1 MRTPIA
7 SDLLYFALG
16 IITLSFPVIIV
27 SNGTYVAPAGRESE
41 FPPTRV
47 ATGRSLLPSPI
58 PMRTPIASDLLYFA
72 LGIITLSFPVI
83 IVSNRTYVA
92 PAGRESE
99 FPPTRVA
106 TGRSL
111 LPSPIPMRT
120 PIASDLLYF
129 ALGIITLSFPV
140 ISVSNGTYVAPAGRE
155 SEFPPTRVAI
165 GRSLLPSPI
174 PMRTPIASDLLYFA
188 LGIITLSFPVI
199 SVSNGT
205 YVAPAGR
212 ESEFPP
218 TRVAIGRSLLP
229 SPIPMRTPIASDL
242 LYFALGI
249 ITLSFPVISVSNR
262 TYVPPAGRE
271 SEFPPTRVAT
281 GRSLLPSPIPMR
293 TPIASDLLYD
303 LSVRLIPTAHFPT
316 QMT

>member
-16 IITLSFPVIIV
+16 IITLSFPVISV

-83 IVSNRTYVA
+83 SVSNRTYVA

-99 FPPTRVA
+99 FPPTRIA

-111 LPSPIPMRT
+111 LPSPISMRT
-120 PIASDLLYF
+120 SIASDSLY
-129 ALGIITLSFPV
+129 
-140 ISVSNGTYVAPAGRE
+140 N
-155 SEFPPTRVAI
+155 
-165 GRSLLPSPI
+165 
-174 PMRTPIASDLLYFA
+174 
-188 LGIITLSFPVI
+188 
-199 SVSNGT
+199 
-205 YVAPAGR
+205 
-212 ESEFPP
+212 
-218 TRVAIGRSLLP
+218 
-229 SPIPMRTPIASDL
+229 
-242 LYFALGI
+242 
-249 ITLSFPVISVSNR
+249 
-262 TYVPPAGRE
+262 
-271 SEFPPTRVAT
+271 
-281 GRSLLPSPIPMR
+281 
-293 TPIASDLLYD
+293 

-316 QMT
+316 RMI